1 MEINPRLV
9 WHAVK
14 TRAKHVGRPLT
25 GHSLRPMGVT
35 LSWTNE
41 IEVQHCTATV
51 ADIMAKG
58 TSLV

>member
-9 WHAVK
+9 WHAGK
-14 TRAKHVGRPLT
+14 TRAKHVGRPVT
-25 GHSLRPMGVT
+25 GYSPRPMGVT

-41 IEVQHCTATV
+41 IQVQHCAATV
-51 ADIMAKG
+51 VDIMAKG